1 MKEWEGLIMKIETSY
16 NKRRHYLN
24 FLSCCVDSYV
34 RLAVILIDIGGYDNG
49 PTNRLKYDMIYQTCK
64 RSYPEASPLLIL
76 RVQKGTYIT
85 FDATLSYPDKL
96 YCFRYA

>member
-34 RLAVILIDIGGYDNG
+34 RLAVILIDIV
-49 PTNRLKYDMIYQTCK
+49 DMITGQ
-64 RSYPEASPLLIL
+64 LI
-76 RVQKGTYIT
+76 G
-85 FDATLSYPDKL
+85 
-96 YCFRYA
+96 